1 MDKVTSKSKLSDI
14 VSVAQLKKKFKA
26 YLVDQEYSDFKSSVF
41 PRNLIFVL
49 IMILEELLSD
59 SLEYTVK
66 NAVDGIYPI
75 SKQMIEMI
83 LYKSNKY
90 DCVQKYLKKYNNTI
104 KYHDS
109 IFFAIKKVYDN
120 LEVKHG
126 SKLMIDSECRNFLS
140 YLLLSLQ
147 YEFSDLAIK
156 FVDYANRKTLNKEVL
171 FRVYSSYLDK
181 SISSKIKLKLDSMDE
196 VIETEADEN
205 EDDTDAEETEETEET
220 VEAVEVVE
228 EAD

>member
-26 YLVDQEYSDFKSSVF
+26 YLVDQEHSDFKSSVF

-49 IMILEELLSD
+49 IMILEELTSD
-59 SLEYTVK
+59 SLEYIVK
-66 NAVDGIYPI
+66 NETNGLYVINKNMLDMVI
-75 SKQMIEMI
+75 S
-83 LYKSNKY
+83 KSNKY
-90 DCVQKYLKKYNNTI
+90 DCVQKYLKKYNSTI

-109 IFFAIKKVYDN
+109 IFFNIKKVFDN
-120 LEVKHG
+120 LESKYG
-126 SKLMIDSECRNFLS
+126 SKLMIDSECKNFLS
-140 YLLLSLQ
+140 FLLLSLQ

-181 SISSKIKLKLDSMDE
+181 TISSKIKLKLDSMDDAVEEE
-196 VIETEADEN
+196 VEAEDTEEEVEAEAD
-205 EDDTDAEETEETEET
+205 
-220 VEAVEVVE
+220 AVEEDE
-228 EAD
+228 E